1 MPQRPVRAP
10 CRPGR
15 LPVSAGLYEI
25 TVNALLDRGVA
36 IGAAGWASAA
46 ARVGHERVPAL
57 LVELTDADLVTA
69 DVLPRAVAD
78 AWSGPRRP
86 AQRLD
91 PEQWVQLFGDAG
103 YAVDGVPAT
112 RPSAPVRLYRVAG
125 EEHPAGLG
133 WAGQPAPGTVW
144 TTLASP
150 EALLARF
157 TAPDGDVHVVD
168 PALLGAIMP
177 A

>member
-1 MPQRPVRAP
+1 M
-10 CRPGR
+10 
-15 LPVSAGLYEI
+15 SAGLYEI

-57 LVELTDADLVTA
+57 LAELTDAGLVTA

-86 AQRLD
+86 MQSLD
-91 PEQWVQLFGDAG
+91 LEQWVQLFGDAG
-103 YAVDGVPAT
+103 YAVDGVPAA
-112 RPSAPVRLYRVAG
+112 RPSAPVRLHRIAD
-125 EEHPAGLG
+125 EEPRSGLA
-133 WAGQPAPGTVW
+133 WAGRPAPGTVW

-157 TAPDGDVHVVD
+157 TAPDGGEYVVD
-168 PALLGAIMP
+168 PSLLDGIAV